1 MSSSYTEGVIAVEDS
16 RIIDLY
22 WARDEQALKQTDI
35 KYGGYCR
42 SIANNILHSAEDTEE
57 CIWDTWLHAWN
68 AMPPQRPSI
77 LSAFLGRITRNLS
90 YDRYKAAHAEKRGG
104 GSVPLALDELGQC
117 VPAASDA
124 HRAVEDKE
132 LSAAIDRFLRTLPA
146 RECNIF
152 LRRYWYVDGVTEIA
166 ARYNMKENTVK
177 SILYRTRERLRVFL
191 EKEGICV

>member
-1 MSSSYTEGVIAVEDS
+1 MEDS

-42 SIANNILHSAEDTEE
+42 SIANNILHCAEDTEE
-57 CIWDTWLHAWN
+57 CVWDTWLHAWN

-124 HRAVEDKE
+124 QRAVEDKE
-132 LSAAIDRFLRTLPA
+132 LAAAIDRFLRTLPA

-177 SILYRTRERLRVFL
+177 SILYRTRERLRVCL